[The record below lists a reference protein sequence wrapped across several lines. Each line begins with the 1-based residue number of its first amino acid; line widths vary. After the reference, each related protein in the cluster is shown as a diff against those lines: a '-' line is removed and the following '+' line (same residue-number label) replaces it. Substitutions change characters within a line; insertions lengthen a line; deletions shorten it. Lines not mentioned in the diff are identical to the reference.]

1 VTAVPGGRPGL
12 DRVRTPSDTRRVAPD
27 PTRPLS
33 PVVRVSPTVYAE
45 LRRQAKRPGTT
56 KGLRRLVDSA
66 RFTRVSAPDHTARS
80 AAQTS
85 ST

>member
-1 VTAVPGGRPGL
+1 MTAVPGGRPGL
-12 DRVRTPSDTRRVAPD
+12 DRVDTPSDTRRMD

-56 KGLRRLVDSA
+56 RGLRRLVDSA
-66 RFTRVSAPDHTARS
+66 RFTRVSAPDHTAQT

>member
-1 VTAVPGGRPGL
+1 M
-12 DRVRTPSDTRRVAPD
+12 D

-56 KGLRRLVDSA
+56 RGLRRLVDSA
-66 RFTRVSAPDHTARS
+66 RFTAVSAPDHTDHTAQT